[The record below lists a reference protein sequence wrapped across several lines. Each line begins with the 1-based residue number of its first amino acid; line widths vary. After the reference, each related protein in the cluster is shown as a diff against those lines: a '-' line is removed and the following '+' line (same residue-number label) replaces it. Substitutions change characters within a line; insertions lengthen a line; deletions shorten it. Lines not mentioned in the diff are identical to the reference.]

1 VGNGTPVP
9 EIRPYE
15 ALKKAVRLYQAVVP
29 FCGKLGNRTRAGYL
43 CRTRMAASF
52 RPSVTKTAT
61 LAGHRDA
68 VYALT
73 GGAAGAIYSSGADG
87 LVVGW
92 DAADP
97 ARDGE
102 LLARVENS
110 VYALRHLP
118 EQDLLLLGHN
128 FQGIQAIAL
137 SDKKLA
143 AATALPPVAIFEIVY
158 SPSRQR
164 LYVALADGTLAVLT
178 LPGFRLE
185 KLLRVAHKSLRTL
198 ALHEGRGELAVG
210 SSDALTRILD
220 LDSLATKFTLAE
232 STNSVF
238 SVAYSPDGQHLLTAG
253 RDAQMRR
260 WHVADG
266 YALAATVPAHMYT
279 INHLAFSPDG
289 RYLASCSL
297 DKSIKLWD
305 AASLELLRV
314 LDRARHAGHGTS
326 VNRLVWPGAEN
337 RLVSCSDDRSLA
349 VWELAV

>member
-1 VGNGTPVP
+1 MS
-9 EIRPYE
+9 EI
-15 ALKKAVRLYQAVVP
+15 
-29 FCGKLGNRTRAGYL
+29 
-43 CRTRMAASF
+43 F
-52 RPSVTKTAT
+52 RPLITKTAT

-73 GGAAGAIYSSGADG
+73 AGPENRIYSGSADG
-87 LVVGW
+87 MVVGW

-118 EQDLLLLGHN
+118 ALGLLVLGHN
-128 FQGIQAIAL
+128 FQGIQAI
-137 SDKKLA
+137 DLA
-143 AATALPPVAIFEIVY
+143 RRQLVQATALPPVAIFEIVF
-158 SPSRQR
+158 SASRQR
-164 LYVALADGTLAVLT
+164 LYAALGDGTLAVLQV
-178 LPGFRLE
+178 PGFRVE
-185 KLLRVAHKSLRTL
+185 KLLRLAHKSLRCL

-220 LDSLATKFTLAE
+220 LDSLETTYALAE

-238 SVAYSPDGQHLLTAG
+238 SVAYSPDGARLLTAG
-253 RDAQMRR
+253 RDAQIRT
-260 WHVADG
+260 WDVAAG
-266 YALAATVPAHMYT
+266 YALAAAVPAHMYT

-305 AASLELLRV
+305 AATLTLLRV
-314 LDRARHAGHGTS
+314 LDRARAAGHGTS

-349 VWELAV
+349 VWQLVMKNEE